1 MKPMKDELAKI
12 MDQRQMTAEYRK
24 MMQDAVADPDVQAF
38 LKANQHQLAP
48 DAVSRSAAKI
58 YEFVTARDRL
68 AAGDPLIAP
77 GYQPQLVASNGL
89 IDITYTATPEKVAQD
104 AQAAQARLIT
114 ALNMPKAIKSASLET
129 YDPSDRSAALSA
141 ALDFTMGMAEAPD
154 QFHKG
159 LYLTGPFGVGKT
171 YLLGAIANDLAKQ
184 GIASTMLHYPTFAV
198 EMKGAIADNS
208 VLAKTD
214 RIKKAKVLM
223 IDDIGAE
230 AWSAWVRDEVL
241 GVILQYRMQ
250 EELPT
255 LFTSNKNMQELTA
268 FLSGSETGKADEPVK
283 AQRIME
289 RVRFLAKEIAVGGP
303 DRRNA

>member
-1 MKPMKDELAKI
+1 MKDELAKI
-12 MDQRQMTAEYRK
+12 MDRRQLTSEYRK
-24 MMQDAVADPDVQAF
+24 MVQDAVADPDVQTF
-38 LKANQHQLAP
+38 LSANQGKLAS
-48 DAVSRSAAKI
+48 DAVVRGAAKI

-77 GYQPQLVASNGL
+77 GYQPQLVVSNGL
-89 IDITYTATPEKVAQD
+89 IDITYVATPEKIAQD
-104 AQAAQARLIT
+104 ALAAKSRLIT
-114 ALNMPKAIKSASLET
+114 ALNMPKAIKNADIDT
-129 YDPSDRSAALSA
+129 YDEKDRGQALSA
-141 ALDFTMGMAEAPD
+141 ALDFTTGMAEAPD
-154 QFHKG
+154 DFHKG

-171 YLLGAIANDLAKQ
+171 FLLGAIANDLAKH
-184 GIASTMLHYPTFAV
+184 GIASTLLHYPTFAV
-198 EMKGAIADNS
+198 EMKDAITDNS

-214 RIKKAKVLM
+214 GIKKAKVLM

-241 GVILQYRMQ
+241 AVILQYRMQ

-289 RVRFLAKEIAVGGP
+289 RVRFLAKEITVGGP
-303 DRRNA
+303 DRRNV